1 MTTIT
6 SSVSASPSAFNF
18 GQAAEGAAFVLAAGI
33 VGRAFNPL
41 DSGRFAFA
49 QMASTWL
56 VSAMSAQSPQPQ
68 AQWTATSGA
77 DGQADIDLGDGYSL
91 SLNEANSEINIVNA
105 NTGETTQ
112 IWGDPHVNVDGQ
124 HVFDFSGT
132 TTFELANGTKI
143 TINTEQYAQNPNAYV
158 ASQLTIT
165 KGAQSIVVDGIS
177 QNQLGDLSISMGND
191 GYALDAATRDGFVL
205 EENGEGSGWLSS
217 YTGEVATQADLDAT
231 LPGQAFG
238 PGSAMPS
245 LGELGSLLG
254 NFLVLG
260 LLAGGSAKL
269 EATLDARSFATR
281 AFADAP
287 RM

>member
-6 SSVSASPSAFNF
+6 SSVSASPSASNF
-18 GQAAEGAAFVLAAGI
+18 ATATEGAAFVLAAGI

-41 DSGRFAFA
+41 NSGRFAFA

-68 AQWTATSGA
+68 AQWTATTGA

-91 SLNEANSEINIVNA
+91 SLNENNSEINIVNA

-112 IWGDPHVNVDGQ
+112 IWGDPHVNVGGQ
-124 HVFDFSGT
+124 HAFDFSGT

-143 TINTEQYAQNPNAYV
+143 TINTEQYTQNPNAYV

-177 QNQLGDLSISMGND
+177 QNQLGDLSVSVGND

-205 EENGEGSGWLSS
+205 NENTEGSGWLSS
-217 YTGEVATQADLDAT
+217 YTGQVATQADLDAT

-238 PGSAMPS
+238 PGSSMPS

-254 NFLVLG
+254 NFLALG
-260 LLAGGSAKL
+260 LLAGSAAKL
-269 EATLDARSFATR
+269 ESASNDRSFATR
-281 AFADAP
+281 VLVDAF
-287 RM
+287 RV